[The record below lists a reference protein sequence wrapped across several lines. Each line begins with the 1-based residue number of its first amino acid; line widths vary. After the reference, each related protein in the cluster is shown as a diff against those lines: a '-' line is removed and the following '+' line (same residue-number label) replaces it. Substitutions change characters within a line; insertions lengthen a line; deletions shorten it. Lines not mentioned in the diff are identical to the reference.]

1 VNGSTEL
8 AEVLGPTRSFGTR
21 FVASW
26 LETSQ
31 TQNLPMSYSTR
42 QNLPS
47 YRSETLPARGK
58 NAGSDLEILIDQ
70 KKLKIFLASLVSELL
85 CDGSNLVR
93 KQMTAA
99 PILNELSDRPN
110 APVLDT
116 DANSES
122 LFQRLIENHLPL
134 VRSIVERMRRK
145 LPNKIET
152 DELYS
157 IGVTG
162 LVAAARNYR
171 PSQESSFASYA
182 TTRIRGAILD
192 ELRRMDW
199 MSRAT
204 RSKAKRLGSAISK
217 LEQEQGGSIS
227 QDSLCAEMHMTEG
240 ELADLMEEVRPVK
253 FVSLDGIDE
262 QSEAEDQSLHEIIP
276 DDSCI
281 APLDVLERK
290 EVLSLLA
297 QRMEQLPAVPKKVLA
312 MYYYENM
319 RLSEI
324 AACFGLTE
332 SRICQI
338 HTQTVGLL
346 RNYLVNLLA

>member
-1 VNGSTEL
+1 MTDTSTTFS
-8 AEVLGPTRSFGTR
+8 V
-21 FVASW
+21 VADDD
-26 LETSQ
+26 
-31 TQNLPMSYSTR
+31 
-42 QNLPS
+42 
-47 YRSETLPARGK
+47 
-58 NAGSDLEILIDQ
+58 NAFQDLL
-70 KKLKIFLASLVSELL
+70 
-85 CDGSNLVR
+85 
-93 KQMTAA
+93 
-99 PILNELSDRPN
+99 
-110 APVLDT
+110 
-116 DANSES
+116 
-122 LFQRLIENHLPL
+122 ENHLPL
-134 VRSIVERMRRK
+134 VRSIVGRMKRK
-145 LPNKIET
+145 LPSNVET
-152 DELYS
+152 EDLYS

-171 PSQESSFASYA
+171 PSRESSFTSYA
-182 TTRIRGAILD
+182 TTRIRGAIMD

-217 LEQEQGGSIS
+217 LEQEQGGSIT

-240 ELADLMEEVRPVK
+240 ELADLLDEVRPVK
-253 FVSLDGIDE
+253 FVSLDGVNE
-262 QSEAEDQSLHEIIP
+262 QSEQEDQSLHEIIP

-281 APLDVLERK
+281 APLDALERK

-297 QRMEQLPAVPKKVLA
+297 QRMEQLPPVPKKILA

-346 RNYLVNLLA
+346 RKYLVNLLA

>member
-1 VNGSTEL
+1 
-8 AEVLGPTRSFGTR
+8 
-21 FVASW
+21 
-26 LETSQ
+26 
-31 TQNLPMSYSTR
+31 
-42 QNLPS
+42 
-47 YRSETLPARGK
+47 
-58 NAGSDLEILIDQ
+58 
-70 KKLKIFLASLVSELL
+70 
-85 CDGSNLVR
+85 
-93 KQMTAA
+93 MTAA
-99 PILNELSDRPN
+99 PISKDFSDSP
-110 APVLDT
+110 AATALET
-116 DANSES
+116 DAQHEGA
-122 LFQRLIENHLPL
+122 FQRLLENHLPL

-145 LPNKIET
+145 LPSKIES

-171 PSQESSFASYA
+171 PARESSFASYA

-217 LEQEQGGSIS
+217 LEQEQGGSVS
-227 QDSLCAEMHMTEG
+227 QNSLCAEMQMTED

-253 FVSLDGIDE
+253 FISLDGVDE
-262 QSEAEDQSLHEIIP
+262 QSEVEEQSLHEIIP

-281 APLDVLERK
+281 APLDALERK

-312 MYYYENM
+312 MYYYEEM

-338 HTQTVGLL
+338 HTQAVGQL
-346 RNYLVNLLA
+346 RNYLSGLLA

>member
-1 VNGSTEL
+1 MTNTST
-8 AEVLGPTRSFGTR
+8 TF
-21 FVASW
+21 
-26 LETSQ
+26 
-31 TQNLPMSYSTR
+31 
-42 QNLPS
+42 
-47 YRSETLPARGK
+47 
-58 NAGSDLEILIDQ
+58 
-70 KKLKIFLASLVSELL
+70 SLVADDDNAFQDLL
-85 CDGSNLVR
+85 
-93 KQMTAA
+93 
-99 PILNELSDRPN
+99 
-110 APVLDT
+110 
-116 DANSES
+116 
-122 LFQRLIENHLPL
+122 ENHLPL
-134 VRSIVERMRRK
+134 VRSIVGRMKRK
-145 LPNKIET
+145 LPSNVET
-152 DELYS
+152 EDLYS

-171 PSQESSFASYA
+171 PSRESSFTSYA
-182 TTRIRGAILD
+182 TTRIRGAIMD

-204 RSKAKRLGSAISK
+204 RSKARRLGSAISK
-217 LEQEQGGSIS
+217 LEQEQGGSIT

-240 ELADLMEEVRPVK
+240 ELADLLDEVRPVK
-253 FVSLDGIDE
+253 FVSLDGVNE
-262 QSEAEDQSLHEIIP
+262 QSEQEDQSLHEIIP

-281 APLDVLERK
+281 APLDALERK

-297 QRMEQLPAVPKKVLA
+297 QRMEQLPPVPKKILA

-346 RNYLVNLLA
+346 RKYLVNLLA

>member
-1 VNGSTEL
+1 
-8 AEVLGPTRSFGTR
+8 
-21 FVASW
+21 
-26 LETSQ
+26 
-31 TQNLPMSYSTR
+31 
-42 QNLPS
+42 
-47 YRSETLPARGK
+47 
-58 NAGSDLEILIDQ
+58 
-70 KKLKIFLASLVSELL
+70 
-85 CDGSNLVR
+85 
-93 KQMTAA
+93 MTA
-99 PILNELSDRPN
+99 PLPFNELSDRPV
-110 APVLDT
+110 APARDT
-116 DANSES
+116 DANSEG
-122 LFQRLIENHLPL
+122 LFQHLIENHLPL

-145 LPNKIET
+145 LPSKIET

-171 PSQESSFASYA
+171 ASRECSFASYA

-204 RSKAKRLGSAISK
+204 RSKAKRLGSVISK
-217 LEQEQGGSIS
+217 LEQEKGGSIS
-227 QDSLCAEMHMTEG
+227 KDLLCAEMQMTEG

-253 FVSLDGIDE
+253 FVSLDGVDE
-262 QSEAEDQSLHEIIP
+262 RSDPEDQSLHEIIP
-276 DDSCI
+276 DDSCV
-281 APLDVLERK
+281 APLDALERK

-312 MYYYENM
+312 LYYYENM

-324 AACFGLTE
+324 ATCFGLTE

>member
-1 VNGSTEL
+1 
-8 AEVLGPTRSFGTR
+8 
-21 FVASW
+21 
-26 LETSQ
+26 
-31 TQNLPMSYSTR
+31 
-42 QNLPS
+42 
-47 YRSETLPARGK
+47 
-58 NAGSDLEILIDQ
+58 
-70 KKLKIFLASLVSELL
+70 
-85 CDGSNLVR
+85 
-93 KQMTAA
+93 MTA
-99 PILNELSDRPN
+99 PLNLNELSDSP
-110 APVLDT
+110 APPAPDT
-116 DANSES
+116 DANSEG
-122 LFQRLIENHLPL
+122 LFQQLIESHLPL

-145 LPNKIET
+145 LPSKIET

-171 PSQESSFASYA
+171 ASKESSFNSYA

-227 QDSLCAEMHMTEG
+227 QDSLCAEMQMTEG

-262 QSEAEDQSLHEIIP
+262 QSDPGDQSLHEIIP

-281 APLDVLERK
+281 APLDVLDRK

-319 RLSEI
+319 RLAEI
-324 AACFGLTE
+324 ASCFGLTE

-338 HTQTVGLL
+338 HTQSVGLL

>member
-1 VNGSTEL
+1 MRN
-8 AEVLGPTRSFGTR
+8 
-21 FVASW
+21 
-26 LETSQ
+26 
-31 TQNLPMSYSTR
+31 PM
-42 QNLPS
+42 
-47 YRSETLPARGK
+47 
-58 NAGSDLEILIDQ
+58 I
-70 KKLKIFLASLVSELL
+70 
-85 CDGSNLVR
+85 
-93 KQMTAA
+93 AA
-99 PILNELSDRPN
+99 PASNRSTDLSSVT
-110 APVLDT
+110 ALET
-116 DANSES
+116 DANEGM
-122 LFQRLIENHLPL
+122 FQRLIENHLPL

-162 LVAAARNYR
+162 LVSAARNYR
-171 PSQESSFASYA
+171 PCRESSFASYA

-217 LEQEQGGSIS
+217 LEQEQGGNIS
-227 QDSLCAEMHMTEG
+227 DNSLCAEMNMTKD
-240 ELADLMEEVRPVK
+240 ELVELMEEVRPVK
-253 FVSLDGIDE
+253 FVSFDGVDD
-262 QSEAEDQSLHEIIP
+262 QSDVEDQSLHEIVP

-281 APLDVLERK
+281 PPLDVLERK
-290 EVLSLLA
+290 EILSLLA
-297 QRMEQLPAVPKKVLA
+297 QRMTQMPAMPKKVLA

-319 RLSEI
+319 RLSDI

-338 HTQTVGLL
+338 HTQAVALL
-346 RNYLVNLLA
+346 RNYLTNLLA

>member
-1 VNGSTEL
+1 
-8 AEVLGPTRSFGTR
+8 
-21 FVASW
+21 
-26 LETSQ
+26 
-31 TQNLPMSYSTR
+31 
-42 QNLPS
+42 
-47 YRSETLPARGK
+47 
-58 NAGSDLEILIDQ
+58 
-70 KKLKIFLASLVSELL
+70 
-85 CDGSNLVR
+85 
-93 KQMTAA
+93 MTA
-99 PILNELSDRPN
+99 PSVLNELSDRS
-110 APVLDT
+110 APPARDT
-116 DANSES
+116 DANSEGF
-122 LFQRLIENHLPL
+122 FQHLIENHLPL

-145 LPNKIET
+145 LPSKIET

-171 PSQESSFASYA
+171 ASRECSFASYA

-227 QDSLCAEMHMTEG
+227 QDLLCAEMQMTEG
-240 ELADLMEEVRPVK
+240 ELAELMEEVRPVK
-253 FVSLDGIDE
+253 FVSLDGVDE
-262 QSEAEDQSLHEIIP
+262 QSDPEDQSLHEIIP
-276 DDSCI
+276 DDSCV
-281 APLDVLERK
+281 APLDALERK

-319 RLSEI
+319 RLSDI
-324 AACFGLTE
+324 ATCFGLTE

>member
-1 VNGSTEL
+1 
-8 AEVLGPTRSFGTR
+8 
-21 FVASW
+21 
-26 LETSQ
+26 
-31 TQNLPMSYSTR
+31 M
-42 QNLPS
+42 
-47 YRSETLPARGK
+47 
-58 NAGSDLEILIDQ
+58 I
-70 KKLKIFLASLVSELL
+70 
-85 CDGSNLVR
+85 
-93 KQMTAA
+93 AA
-99 PILNELSDRPN
+99 PTSNRSPELSSVT
-110 APVLDT
+110 APET
-116 DANSES
+116 DGNHEGM
-122 LFQRLIENHLPL
+122 FQRLIENHLPL

-162 LVAAARNYR
+162 LVSAARNYR
-171 PSQESSFASYA
+171 PCRESSFASYA

-217 LEQEQGGSIS
+217 LEQEQGGSVS
-227 QDSLCAEMHMTEG
+227 QNSLCAEMQMSEN
-240 ELADLMEEVRPVK
+240 ELADLMDEVRPVK
-253 FVSLDGIDE
+253 FISLDGIDE
-262 QSEAEDQSLHEIIP
+262 QSEVEEQSLHEIIP
-276 DDSCI
+276 DDSCV
-281 APLDVLERK
+281 APLDALERK
-290 EVLSLLA
+290 EVLALLA

-324 AACFGLTE
+324 ATCFGLTE

-338 HTQTVGLL
+338 HTQTVGQL
-346 RNYLVNLLA
+346 RHYLTNLLA

>member
-1 VNGSTEL
+1 
-8 AEVLGPTRSFGTR
+8 
-21 FVASW
+21 
-26 LETSQ
+26 
-31 TQNLPMSYSTR
+31 
-42 QNLPS
+42 
-47 YRSETLPARGK
+47 
-58 NAGSDLEILIDQ
+58 
-70 KKLKIFLASLVSELL
+70 
-85 CDGSNLVR
+85 
-93 KQMTAA
+93 MTA
-99 PILNELSDRPN
+99 PLVLNELSDRSATPGR
-110 APVLDT
+110 DT
-116 DANSES
+116 DENSEGF
-122 LFQRLIENHLPL
+122 FQHLIENHLPL

-145 LPNKIET
+145 LPSKIET

-171 PSQESSFASYA
+171 ASRECSFASYA

-227 QDSLCAEMHMTEG
+227 QDLLCAEMQMTEG
-240 ELADLMEEVRPVK
+240 ELAELMEEVRPVK
-253 FVSLDGIDE
+253 FVSLDGVDE
-262 QSEAEDQSLHEIIP
+262 QSDLEDQSLHEIIP
-276 DDSCI
+276 DDSCV
-281 APLDVLERK
+281 APLDALERK

-319 RLSEI
+319 RLAEI
-324 AACFGLTE
+324 ATCFGLTE

>member
-1 VNGSTEL
+1 MTNASSATTTEDDT
-8 AEVLGPTRSFGTR
+8 AF
-21 FVASW
+21 
-26 LETSQ
+26 Q
-31 TQNLPMSYSTR
+31 
-42 QNLPS
+42 
-47 YRSETLPARGK
+47 
-58 NAGSDLEILIDQ
+58 DL
-70 KKLKIFLASLVSELL
+70 LK
-85 CDGSNLVR
+85 
-93 KQMTAA
+93 
-99 PILNELSDRPN
+99 
-110 APVLDT
+110 
-116 DANSES
+116 
-122 LFQRLIENHLPL
+122 NHLPL
-134 VRSIVERMRRK
+134 VQSIVGRMRRK
-145 LPNKIET
+145 LPSNIET
-152 DELYS
+152 EDLWS
-157 IGVTG
+157 IGLTG

-171 PSQESSFASYA
+171 PSRKSSFASYA

-199 MSRAT
+199 MSRTT

-217 LEQEQGGSIS
+217 LEQEQGGSIT

-240 ELADLMEEVRPVK
+240 ELADLLDEVRPVK
-253 FVSLDGIDE
+253 FVSLDTVDE
-262 QSEAEDQSLHEIIP
+262 QSELENQSLHEIIP

-281 APLDVLERK
+281 APLDTLERK

-297 QRMEQLPAVPKKVLA
+297 QRMEQLPPVPKKILA

-338 HTQTVGLL
+338 HTQTVRLL

>member
-1 VNGSTEL
+1 V
-8 AEVLGPTRSFGTR
+8 P
-21 FVASW
+21 
-26 LETSQ
+26 
-31 TQNLPMSYSTR
+31 
-42 QNLPS
+42 
-47 YRSETLPARGK
+47 
-58 NAGSDLEILIDQ
+58 
-70 KKLKIFLASLVSELL
+70 
-85 CDGSNLVR
+85 

-99 PILNELSDRPN
+99 PISKDFSDSP
-110 APVLDT
+110 AATALET
-116 DANSES
+116 DAQHEGA
-122 LFQRLIENHLPL
+122 FQRLLENHLPL

-145 LPNKIET
+145 LPSKIES

-171 PSQESSFASYA
+171 PARESSFASYA

-217 LEQEQGGSIS
+217 LEQEQGGSVS
-227 QDSLCAEMHMTEG
+227 QNSLCAEMQMTED

-253 FVSLDGIDE
+253 FISLDGVE
-262 QSEAEDQSLHEIIP
+262 EQSLHEIIP

-281 APLDVLERK
+281 APLDALERK

-312 MYYYENM
+312 MYYYEEM

-338 HTQTVGLL
+338 HTQAVGQL
-346 RNYLVNLLA
+346 RNYLSGLLA

>member
-1 VNGSTEL
+1 
-8 AEVLGPTRSFGTR
+8 
-21 FVASW
+21 
-26 LETSQ
+26 
-31 TQNLPMSYSTR
+31 
-42 QNLPS
+42 
-47 YRSETLPARGK
+47 
-58 NAGSDLEILIDQ
+58 
-70 KKLKIFLASLVSELL
+70 
-85 CDGSNLVR
+85 
-93 KQMTAA
+93 MTA
-99 PILNELSDRPN
+99 PFVLNELSDRS
-110 APVLDT
+110 APPARDT
-116 DANSES
+116 DANSEGF
-122 LFQRLIENHLPL
+122 FQHLIENHLPL

-145 LPNKIET
+145 LPSKIET

-171 PSQESSFASYA
+171 ASRECSFASYA

-227 QDSLCAEMHMTEG
+227 QDLLCAEMQMTES

-253 FVSLDGIDE
+253 FVSLDGVDE
-262 QSEAEDQSLHEIIP
+262 QSDPEDQSLHEIIP
-276 DDSCI
+276 DDSCV
-281 APLDVLERK
+281 APLDALERK

-324 AACFGLTE
+324 ATCFGLTE

>member
-1 VNGSTEL
+1 MD
-8 AEVLGPTRSFGTR
+8 R
-21 FVASW
+21 
-26 LETSQ
+26 
-31 TQNLPMSYSTR
+31 
-42 QNLPS
+42 
-47 YRSETLPARGK
+47 
-58 NAGSDLEILIDQ
+58 
-70 KKLKIFLASLVSELL
+70 LKP
-85 CDGSNLVR
+85 VR
-93 KQMTAA
+93 NQMIAA
-99 PILNELSDRPN
+99 PTNNRSSNDSSSVT
-110 APVLDT
+110 APAT
-116 DANSES
+116 DANQDGM
-122 LFQRLIENHLPL
+122 FQRLIENHLPL

-162 LVAAARNYR
+162 LVSAARNYR
-171 PSQESSFASYA
+171 PCRESSFASYA

-227 QDSLCAEMHMTEG
+227 NNSLCAEMHMSEM
-240 ELADLMEEVRPVK
+240 ELAELMDEVRPVK
-253 FVSLDGIDE
+253 FVSFDGIDE
-262 QSEAEDQSLHEIIP
+262 QSDVDDQSLHEIIP

-281 APLDVLERK
+281 PPLDVLERK
-290 EVLSLLA
+290 EILSLLA
-297 QRMEQLPAVPKKVLA
+297 QRMAQMPAMPKKVLA

-319 RLSEI
+319 RLSDI

-338 HTQTVGLL
+338 HTQAVASLKT
-346 RNYLVNLLA
+346 YLTNLLA

>member
-1 VNGSTEL
+1 
-8 AEVLGPTRSFGTR
+8 
-21 FVASW
+21 
-26 LETSQ
+26 
-31 TQNLPMSYSTR
+31 
-42 QNLPS
+42 
-47 YRSETLPARGK
+47 
-58 NAGSDLEILIDQ
+58 
-70 KKLKIFLASLVSELL
+70 
-85 CDGSNLVR
+85 
-93 KQMTAA
+93 MTA
-99 PILNELSDRPN
+99 PLSLNELSHSP
-110 APVLDT
+110 AVTASAT
-116 DANSES
+116 DANSEG
-122 LFQRLIENHLPL
+122 LFQQLIESHLPL

-145 LPNKIET
+145 LPSKIET

-171 PSQESSFASYA
+171 ASRESSFSSYA

-227 QDSLCAEMHMTEG
+227 HDSLCAEMQMTEG

-262 QSEAEDQSLHEIIP
+262 QSDLEDQSLHEIIP
-276 DDSCI
+276 DDSWI
-281 APLDVLERK
+281 APLDVLDRK

-324 AACFGLTE
+324 ASCFGLTE

-338 HTQTVGLL
+338 HTQSVGLL